1 MFAKHNKQGL
11 SIVERWRL
19 YVDLYM
25 YVALE
30 SFGRY
35 QRARLLDKH
44 LLGMLLHEIYCVLS
58 KRHFF
63 GSTLCEQGL

>member
-1 MFAKHNKQGL
+1 MFAKHNKRGL

-30 SFGRY
+30 SFSRY

-44 LLGMLLHEIYCVLS
+44 LFGMLLHEKY
-58 KRHFF
+58 
-63 GSTLCEQGL
+63 TAY

>member
-19 YVDLYM
+19 YADLYM

-35 QRARLLDKH
+35 QRVRLLDKH
-44 LLGMLLHEIYCVLS
+44 LFGMLLHEIYCVLS

-63 GSTLCEQGL
+63 ESTLCEQGL